1 MKNKTH
7 MTNEDL
13 LEMSCELADAIVEN
27 RMGHHAMW
35 EDRGD
40 GSEGL
45 TEEAQDLFN
54 ETLDIIQARL
64 LNDIEV
70 TNQ

>member
-7 MTNEDL
+7 MTNEDF
-13 LEMSCELADAIVEN
+13 LEVSCELAEAIVEN
-27 RMGHHAMW
+27 RMGHHMAW
-35 EDRGD
+35 EDLGD
-40 GSEGL
+40 GGAGF

-54 ETLDIIQARL
+54 ETLDIIQAVL
-64 LNDIEV
+64 LNEIEV

>member
-1 MKNKTH
+1 MKLKI
-7 MTNEDL
+7 TNERFLHLSTDIA
-13 LEMSCELADAIVEN
+13 EEIVEN
-27 RMGHHAMW
+27 RIGRHMMW
-35 EDRGD
+35 EDRED

-64 LNDIEV
+64 LDDIEI
-70 TNQ
+70 TNLP

>member
-1 MKNKTH
+1 
-7 MTNEDL
+7 
-13 LEMSCELADAIVEN
+13 
-27 RMGHHAMW
+27 MW
-35 EDRGD
+35 EDRED

-64 LNDIEV
+64 LDDIEI
-70 TNQ
+70 TNLP